1 MSQNKPEVFVAVSIP
16 TILTLLNI
24 AGQTTKKVPENER
37 ADAIRE
43 AAQALNEARKADKI
57 SIDAR
62 RHPIMPDCQGD
73 EL

>member
-1 MSQNKPEVFVAVSIP
+1 MSQNEPEVFVAVSIP

-37 ADAIRE
+37 ADAIAE
-43 AAQALNEARKADKI
+43 AANALNEARKADKI
-57 SIDAR
+57 LSVVGV
-62 RHPIMPDCQGD
+62 PIFPDCKIG

>member
-1 MSQNKPEVFVAVSIP
+1 MSQNEPEVFVAVSIP

-37 ADAIRE
+37 ADAIAE
-43 AAQALNEARKADKI
+43 AANALNEARKADKV
-57 SIDAR
+57 SFSPVGV
-62 RHPIMPDCQGD
+62 PIFPDCKIG